1 MAETPPFGEEP
12 TGDPHNHDHP
22 SAGHEGHPSPP
33 AATPGKVAMWL
44 FLATEVMFWSTGMRL
59 NCSRVTLV
67 ADSVELTSTPG
78 RMVPLTLIASSAVA
92 LSAAPTLTVVALPRL
107 TVTFTGCPTGA
118 PSLLLSSV

>member
-1 MAETPPFGEEP
+1 MPPKP
-12 TGDPHNHDHP
+12 
-22 SAGHEGHPSPP
+22 
-33 AATPGKVAMWL
+33 ATPRFTPGARI
-44 FLATEVMFWSTGMRL
+44 ATEVMFWSTGMRL